1 MSKQNEKLHQ
11 RLLERIDADYSQSH
25 DNQRQS
31 YDDRRF
37 CFVQGAQWDGDIGR
51 QFAGRPKFEFNKIQL
66 SVIRIYNE
74 WAKNRFTVEF
84 RPQNKAADTDTADNL
99 QELFRADERDSNADE
114 AYSTA
119 FMEGI
124 SGGIG
129 AILLEAKYDDED
141 GDDDEYQRIRI
152 KPIFEADTMVYWD
165 SNARRYDKADAK
177 HVTIVTA
184 MSKDQFEFKYNKD
197 AASFD
202 DLQGYRFDWR
212 DGDNVRVA
220 EHYELTERKVE
231 VTKLSHPQGGEPV
244 KLYEDDEEFDQQLS
258 DYLVQGYEIDF
269 VKKVKRKEVKGY
281 VLDGDGIVE
290 KLGVIAGEYLPVAPF
305 YGKRMYVSG
314 REVTQGHVG
323 LSRDAQIAFNLKMS
337 GLIDLASRPQDEI
350 PIFTPAQIKGHE
362 QQWANKEVARVPYL
376 TVNATKD
383 ASGQVVGVGP
393 TAYTKAPVIPQAMG
407 ALIESSGSLI
417 GELTGNQSNGEQL
430 VSNVSTEA
438 VEMVQDKVDA
448 QAYIYLDN
456 FAKTIA
462 HVGRIWLSMA
472 QVVYDE
478 ENREMSGVSHDDTDS
493 KIIINK
499 PTIKDGQLAYE
510 NDIQGGKYKVTVDV
524 GEAFS
529 TQRDKTIKRLL
540 NLVPMIQDPQQ
551 QAALLN
557 TILSNQDGEG
567 MHDLSRYARKNL
579 ISMGIVEPDEQE
591 QKEMQAA
598 QQAAAN
604 QPPDAQTQY
613 FEAEAAKALASAEK
627 SKADT
632 QKTLAEVDETRADTA
647 KTLYEMQQQ
656 FEQSQAAQQQA
667 MQQMLMMLEVM
678 QQSQQQSEQQIKQE
692 VTPQEQPDM
701 QQMAAMMGE
710 MPDGMPPMEGM

>member
-1 MSKQNEKLHQ
+1 MSKQNDKLHQ

-51 QFAGRPKFEFNKIQL
+51 QFEGRPKFEFNKIQL

-84 RPQNKAADTDTADNL
+84 RPQNNAADTDTADNL

-184 MSKDQFEFKYNKD
+184 MSKAQFESKYNKD
-197 AASFD
+197 VSSFD

-244 KLYEDDEEFDQQLS
+244 KLYEDDEDFDQQLS
-258 DYLVQGYEIDF
+258 DYLAQGYEIDF
-269 VKKVKRKEVKGY
+269 AKKVKRKEVKGY
-281 VLDGDGIVE
+281 VLSGDGIVE

-337 GLIDLASRPQDEI
+337 GLIDLASRPQDET
-350 PIFTPAQIKGHE
+350 PIFTPAQVKGHE
-362 QQWANKEVARVPYL
+362 GQWASKEVERKPYL
-376 TVNATKD
+376 TINPTK
-383 ASGQVVGVGP
+383 
-393 TAYTKAPVIPQAMG
+393 
-407 ALIESSGSLI
+407 
-417 GELTGNQSNGEQL
+417 
-430 VSNVSTEA
+430 
-438 VEMVQDKVDA
+438 
-448 QAYIYLDN
+448 
-456 FAKTIA
+456 
-462 HVGRIWLSMA
+462 
-472 QVVYDE
+472 
-478 ENREMSGVSHDDTDS
+478 
-493 KIIINK
+493 
-499 PTIKDGQLAYE
+499 
-510 NDIQGGKYKVTVDV
+510 
-524 GEAFS
+524 
-529 TQRDKTIKRLL
+529 
-540 NLVPMIQDPQQ
+540 
-551 QAALLN
+551 
-557 TILSNQDGEG
+557 
-567 MHDLSRYARKNL
+567 
-579 ISMGIVEPDEQE
+579 
-591 QKEMQAA
+591 
-598 QQAAAN
+598 
-604 QPPDAQTQY
+604 
-613 FEAEAAKALASAEK
+613 
-627 SKADT
+627 
-632 QKTLAEVDETRADTA
+632 
-647 KTLYEMQQQ
+647 
-656 FEQSQAAQQQA
+656 
-667 MQQMLMMLEVM
+667 
-678 QQSQQQSEQQIKQE
+678 
-692 VTPQEQPDM
+692 
-701 QQMAAMMGE
+701 
-710 MPDGMPPMEGM
+710 

>member
-1 MSKQNEKLHQ
+1 M
-11 RLLERIDADYSQSH
+11 LERIDADYSQSH

-51 QFAGRPKFEFNKIQL
+51 QFEGRPKFEFNKIQL

-84 RPQNKAADTDTADNL
+84 RPQNNAADTDTADNL

-129 AILLEAKYDDED
+129 AIMLEAKYDDED

-152 KPIFEADTMVYWD
+152 KPIFEADTMVYWA

-177 HVTIVTA
+177 WVTIVSSMPT
-184 MSKDQFEFKYNKD
+184 SEFKSKYNKEP
-197 AASFD
+197 ASFD
-202 DLQGYRFDWR
+202 SLQGYRFDWR

-231 VTKLSHPQGGEPV
+231 VTKLSHPEGGEPV
-244 KLYEDDEEFDQQLS
+244 KLYKDDEDFDQQLN
-258 DYLVQGYEIDF
+258 DYIVQGYEIDF

-281 VLDGDGIVE
+281 VLSGNEIVE

-323 LSRDAQIAFNLKMS
+323 LSRDAQMAFNLKMS
-337 GLIDLASRPQDEI
+337 GLIDLASRPQDET
-350 PIFTPAQIKGHE
+350 PIFTPAQVLGHE
-362 QQWANKEVARVPYL
+362 YVWATKEVERKPYL
-376 TVNATKD
+376 TINPTKD
-383 ASGQVVGVGP
+383 AQGNMVAVGP
-393 TAYTKAPVIPQAMG
+393 QAYTKAPVIPQAMG
-407 ALIESSGSLI
+407 ALIESSGALI

-456 FAKTIA
+456 FSKTIA

-478 ENREMSGVSHDDTDS
+478 ENREMSGVSHDDSDS
-493 KIIINK
+493 KVVINK

-510 NDIQGGKYKVTVDV
+510 NDMQGGKYKVTVDI

-551 QAALLN
+551 QSALLN
-557 TILSNQDGEG
+557 TILANQDGEG

-579 ISMGIVEPDEQE
+579 INMGIVEPDEQE
-591 QKEMQAA
+591 AKEMEAA
-598 QQAAAN
+598 QQAASN
-604 QPPDAQTQY
+604 QPPDAQTKY
-613 FEAEAAKALASAEK
+613 FEAEAAKALAGAEK
-627 SKADT
+627 AKADT
-632 QKTLAEVDETRADTA
+632 QKTIAETDETRATTA
-647 KTLYEMQQQ
+647 QKLFEI
-656 FEQSQAAQQQA
+656 EQSQREAQQQTQQTLQEL
-667 MQQMLMMLEVM
+667 MQMMQLMT
-678 QQSQQQSEQQIKQE
+678 QSQAQSEQQIKAE
-692 VTPQEQPDM
+692 VTPPPEPDP
-701 QQMAAMMGE
+701 QQMAQMMEG

>member
-1 MSKQNEKLHQ
+1 MSKQNELHK
-11 RLLERIDADYSQSH
+11 RLLERIDADYDQSH

-51 QFAGRPKFEFNKIQL
+51 QFEGRPKFEFNKIQL

-84 RPQNKAADTDTADNL
+84 RPQNNAADTDTADNL

-129 AILLEAKYDDED
+129 AIMLEAKYDDED

-177 HVTIVTA
+177 HVTIVTS
-184 MSKDQFEFKYNKD
+184 MSKAQFKSKYNKEP
-197 AASFD
+197 ASFD

-220 EHYELTERKVE
+220 EHFELTTRQVE
-231 VTKLSHPQGGEPV
+231 VTKLSHPEGGEPV
-244 KLYEDDEEFDQQLS
+244 KLYEDDEDYDQQL
-258 DYLVQGYEIDF
+258 DTYAVQGFEIDF

-281 VLDGDGIVE
+281 VLSGNEIVE
-290 KLGVIAGEYLPVAPF
+290 KMGVIAGEYLPVAPF

-337 GLIDLASRPQDEI
+337 GLIDLASRPQDET
-350 PIFTPAQIKGHE
+350 PIFTPAQVKGHE
-362 QQWANKEVARVPYL
+362 GQWASKEVERKPYL
-376 TVNATKD
+376 TINPTKD
-383 ASGQVVGVGP
+383 ANGNVVGVGP
-393 TAYTKAPVIPQAMG
+393 QAYTKAPVIPQAMG
-407 ALIESSGSLI
+407 ALIESSGALI

-456 FAKTIA
+456 FSKTIA

-478 ENREMSGVSHDDTDS
+478 ENREMSGVSHDDSDS
-493 KIIINK
+493 KVVINK

-510 NDIQGGKYKVTVDV
+510 NDMQGGKYKVTVDI

-540 NLVPMIQDPQQ
+540 NLLPMIQDPQMQ
-551 QAALLN
+551 SALLN
-557 TILSNQDGEG
+557 TILANQDGEG
-567 MHDLSRYARKNL
+567 MHDLAKFARKNN
-579 ISMGIVEPDEQE
+579 INMGITEPDEQE
-591 QKEMQAA
+591 AKEMAEA
-598 QQAAAN
+598 QQAAQN

-613 FEAEAAKALASAEK
+613 FEAEAAKALAGAEK
-627 SKADT
+627 AKADT

-656 FEQSQAAQQQA
+656 FEQSQAAQQQSI
-667 MQQMLMMLEVM
+667 QQMLMMLETM
-678 QQSQQQSEQQIKQE
+678 QQSQMQNEQQIKQE
-692 VTPQEQPDM
+692 VTPPPEPDP
-701 QQMAAMMGE
+701 QQMAQMMEG

>member
-1 MSKQNEKLHQ
+1 MSKQNEKLHE
-11 RLLERIDADYSQSH
+11 RLLERIDADYEQSH
-25 DNQRQS
+25 DNQLQS

-37 CFVQGAQWDGDIGR
+37 CFVAGAQWDGDIGR

-84 RPQNKAADTDTADNL
+84 RPQNDVADSDTADNL
-99 QELFRADERDSNADE
+99 QQLFRADERDSNADE

-165 SNARRYDKADAK
+165 SNAKRYDKADAK
-177 HVTIVTA
+177 HVTIVTS
-184 MSKDQFEFKYNKD
+184 MSKAQFEDKYGKD
-197 AASFD
+197 AVSFD

-220 EHYELTERKVE
+220 EHYELTEKKVE
-231 VTKLSHPQGGEPV
+231 VTKLSHPEGGEPI
-244 KLYEDDEEFDQQLS
+244 KLYADDEDYDQQLD
-258 DYLVQGYEIDF
+258 DYMAQGFEIDF
-269 VKKVKRKEVKGY
+269 VKKVKRKQVEGY
-281 VLDGDGIVE
+281 VLSGNEVVE
-290 KLGVIAGEYLPVAPF
+290 KLGVIAGKYLPVAPF

-337 GLIDLASRPQDEI
+337 GLIDLASRPQDEL

-376 TVNATKD
+376 TINPTKD
-383 ASGQVVGVGP
+383 ANGNVIGVGAQ
-393 TAYTKAPVIPQAMG
+393 AYTKTPVIPQAMG
-407 ALIESSGSLI
+407 ALIESSGALI

-472 QVVYDE
+472 QDVYDE
-478 ENREMSGVSHDDTDS
+478 ESREMSGVTHDDTDS

-499 PTIKDGQLAYE
+499 PTIKDGALAYE
-510 NDIQGGKYKVTVDV
+510 NDMQGGKYKVTVDI

-579 ISMGIVEPDEQE
+579 INMGIVEPDEQE
-591 QKEMQAA
+591 AKEMQAA

-613 FEAEAAKALASAEK
+613 FEAEAAKALAGAEK
-627 SKADT
+627 AKADT

-647 KTLYEMQQQ
+647 KTLFEMQKEQQ
-656 FEQSQAAQQQA
+656 QTAQTMQEMMVILQA
-667 MQQMLMMLEVM
+667 MQQ
-678 QQSQQQSEQQIKQE
+678 SQLANEQQIKSE
-692 VTPQEQPDM
+692 VTPPPEPDM
-701 QQMAAMMGE
+701 QQMAVMMEG

>member
-1 MSKQNEKLHQ
+1 MSKQNETLHQ
-11 RLLERIDADYSQSH
+11 RLLERIDADYDQSSE
-25 DNQRQS
+25 NQRQS

-51 QFAGRPKFEFNKIQL
+51 QFEGRPKFEFNKIQL

-84 RPQNKAADTDTADNL
+84 RPQNNTADTDTADNL

-141 GDDDEYQRIRI
+141 GDDDEHQRIRI

-184 MSKDQFEFKYNKD
+184 MSKAQFESKYKKD
-197 AASFD
+197 VSSFD
-202 DLQGYRFDWR
+202 ELQGYRFDWR

-220 EHYELTERKVE
+220 EHYELTERKIE
-231 VTKLSHPQGGEPV
+231 VTKLVHPDGGEPV
-244 KLYEDDEEFDQQLS
+244 KLYADDDDFDQQLN
-258 DYLVQGYEIDF
+258 DYLVQGFEVEF
-269 VKKVKRKEVKGY
+269 TKKVKRKEVKGY
-281 VLDGDGIVE
+281 VLSGSEIVE

-337 GLIDLASRPQDEI
+337 GLIDLASRPQDET
-350 PIFTPAQIKGHE
+350 PIFTPAQVKGHE
-362 QQWANKEVARVPYL
+362 GQWASKEVERKPYL
-376 TVNATKD
+376 TINPTKD
-383 ASGQVVGVGP
+383 SQGNIIGVGP
-393 TAYTKAPVIPQAMG
+393 QAYTKAPVIPQAMG
-407 ALIESSGSLI
+407 ALIESSGALI

-456 FAKTIA
+456 FSKTIA
-462 HVGRIWLSMA
+462 HAGRIWLSMA

-478 ENREMSGVSHDDTDS
+478 ENREMSGVSHDDSDS
-493 KIIINK
+493 KVVINK
-499 PTIKDGQLAYE
+499 PTIKDGQLAYA
-510 NDIQGGKYKVTVDV
+510 NDMQGGKYKVTVDI

-557 TILSNQDGEG
+557 TILANQDGEG

-579 ISMGIVEPDEQE
+579 INMGVTEPDEQE
-591 QKEMQAA
+591 AKEMQQAQEAA
-598 QQAAAN
+598 KN
-604 QPPDAQTQY
+604 QPPSAQDQY
-613 FEAEAAKALASAEK
+613 FEAEAAKSNALAEK
-627 SKADT
+627 AKADT
-632 QKTLAEVDETRADTA
+632 QKTLAESDDTRADTA
-647 KTLYEMQQQ
+647 KTLMEIQQQ
-656 FEQSQAAQQQA
+656 FEQSALAQR
-667 MQQMLMMLEVM
+667 QQMQEMTMMLQAM
-678 QQSQQQSEQQIKQE
+678 QQSQQQREQAIKAE
-692 VTPQEQPDM
+692 LNPQPEPDM
-701 QQMAAMMGE
+701 QQMAQMAAMQE
-710 MPDGMPPMEGM
+710 QGMPPTGGM

>member
-1 MSKQNEKLHQ
+1 MSKQNDKLHQ
-11 RLLERIDADYSQSH
+11 RLLERIDADYDQSH

-51 QFAGRPKFEFNKIQL
+51 QFEGRPKFEFNKIQL

-84 RPQNKAADTDTADNL
+84 RPQNNAADTDTADNL

-165 SNARRYDKADAK
+165 ANARRYDKADAK
-177 HVTIVTA
+177 HVTIVTT
-184 MSKDQFEFKYNKD
+184 MSKKQFEAKYNKD
-197 AASFD
+197 VSSFD
-202 DLQGYRFDWR
+202 ELQGYRFDWR

-231 VTKLSHPQGGEPV
+231 VTKLVHPDGGEPV
-244 KLYEDDEEFDQQLS
+244 KLYEDDEDFDKQLS
-258 DYLVQGYEIDF
+258 DYMVQGYEIDF

-281 VLDGDGIVE
+281 VLSGGEVVE

-350 PIFTPAQIKGHE
+350 PIFTPAQIKNHE
-362 QQWANKEVARVPYL
+362 SQWAGKEVRRVPYL
-376 TVNATKD
+376 TINATKD
-383 ASGQVVGVGP
+383 AQGNIIGVGP
-393 TAYTKAPVIPQAMG
+393 QAYTKAPVIPQAMG
-407 ALIESSGSLI
+407 ALIESSGALI

-456 FAKTIA
+456 FSKTIA

-478 ENREMSGVSHDDTDS
+478 ENREMSGVSHDDSDS
-493 KIIINK
+493 KVVINK
-499 PTIKDGQLAYE
+499 PTIKDGQLAYQ
-510 NDIQGGKYKVTVDV
+510 NDMQGGKYKVTVDI
-524 GEAFS
+524 GEAFT

-551 QAALLN
+551 QSALLN
-557 TILSNQDGEG
+557 TILANQDGEG

-579 ISMGIVEPDEQE
+579 INMGIVEPDEQE
-591 QKEMQAA
+591 AKEMEAA

-613 FEAEAAKALASAEK
+613 FEAEAEKSNALAEK
-627 SKADT
+627 AKADT
-632 QKTLAEVDETRADTA
+632 QKTLAETDETNAGTA
-647 KTLYEMQQQ
+647 KIMFELQQQ
-656 FEQSQAAQQQA
+656 FEQSQAAQQQS
-667 MQQMLMMLEVM
+667 MQQIFMMLETM
-678 QQSQQQSEQQIKQE
+678 QQSQQQNEQQIKQE
-692 VTPQEQPDM
+692 VTPQPEPDM
-701 QQMAAMMGE
+701 QQMAQMAAMQE
-710 MPDGMPPMEGM
+710 GMPPMEGM

>member
-11 RLLERIDADYSQSH
+11 RLLERIDADYDQSH
-25 DNQRQS
+25 ENQRQS

-51 QFAGRPKFEFNKIQL
+51 QFEGRPKFEFNKIQL

-84 RPQNKAADTDTADNL
+84 RPQNNAADTDTADNL

-184 MSKDQFEFKYNKD
+184 MSKAQFEAKYNKD
-197 AASFD
+197 VSSFD
-202 DLQGYRFDWR
+202 ELQGYRFDWR

-220 EHYELTERKVE
+220 EHYELTERKIE
-231 VTKLSHPQGGEPV
+231 VTRLMHPDGGEPV
-244 KLYEDDEEFDQQLS
+244 KLYEDDDDFDQQLS
-258 DYLVQGYEIDF
+258 DYMAQGFEIDF

-281 VLDGDGIVE
+281 VLSGSEIVE
-290 KLGVIAGEYLPVAPF
+290 TLGVIAGEYLPVAPF

-350 PIFTPAQIKGHE
+350 PIFTPAQIKNHE
-362 QQWANKEVARVPYL
+362 SQWAGKEVRRVPYL
-376 TVNATKD
+376 TINATKD
-383 ASGQVVGVGP
+383 AQGNIIGVGP
-393 TAYTKAPVIPQAMG
+393 QAYTKAPVIPQAMG
-407 ALIESSGSLI
+407 ALIESSGALI

-456 FAKTIA
+456 FSKTIA

-493 KIIINK
+493 KVIINK
-499 PTIKDGQLAYE
+499 PTIKDGQLAHE
-510 NDIQGGKYKVTVDV
+510 NDMQGGKYKVTVDI

-551 QAALLN
+551 QSALLN
-557 TILSNQDGEG
+557 TILANQDGEG

-579 ISMGIVEPDEQE
+579 INMGIVEPDEQE
-591 QKEMQAA
+591 VKEMEAA

-613 FEAEAAKALASAEK
+613 FEAEAAKALAGAEK
-627 SKADT
+627 AKADT

-656 FEQSQAAQQQA
+656 FEQSQAAQQQS
-667 MQQMLMMLEVM
+667 MQQMLMMLETM
-678 QQSQQQSEQQIKQE
+678 QQSQQQNEQQIKQE
-692 VTPQEQPDM
+692 VTPPPEPDP
-701 QQMAAMMGE
+701 QQIAQMAAMQE
-710 MPDGMPPMEGM
+710 GMPPMEGM

>member
-1 MSKQNEKLHQ
+1 MSKQNDALHQ
-11 RLLERIDADYSQSH
+11 RLLERIDADYEQSH

-51 QFAGRPKFEFNKIQL
+51 QFEGRPKFEFNKIQL

-84 RPQNKAADTDTADNL
+84 RPQNNAADTDTADNL

-165 SNARRYDKADAK
+165 ANARRYDKADAK
-177 HVTIVTA
+177 HVTIVTS
-184 MSKDQFEFKYNKD
+184 MSKAQFEDKYKKEP
-197 AASFD
+197 ASFD

-220 EHYELTERKVE
+220 EHYDLTEKKVE
-231 VTKLSHPQGGEPV
+231 VTKLSHPEGGEPV
-244 KLYEDDEEFDQQLS
+244 KLYADDEDYDQQLD
-258 DYLVQGYEIDF
+258 DYMAQGFEIDF
-269 VKKVKRKEVKGY
+269 TKKVKRKQVEGY
-281 VLDGDGIVE
+281 VLSGNEIVE
-290 KLGVIAGEYLPVAPF
+290 KLGVIAGKYLPVAPF

-337 GLIDLASRPQDEI
+337 GLIDLASRPQDEL

-376 TVNATKD
+376 TVNPTKD
-383 ASGQVVGVGP
+383 ASGQVIGVGP

-407 ALIESSGSLI
+407 ALIESSGALI

-430 VSNVSTEA
+430 RSNVSTEA

-472 QVVYDE
+472 QDVYDE
-478 ENREMSGVSHDDTDS
+478 EGREMSGVTHDDSDS
-493 KIIINK
+493 KVIINK
-499 PTIKDGQLAYE
+499 PTIKDGALAYE
-510 NDIQGGKYKVTVDV
+510 NDMQGGKYKVTVDI

-579 ISMGIVEPDEQE
+579 INMGIVEPDEQE
-591 QKEMQAA
+591 AKEMQAA

-604 QPPDAQTQY
+604 QPPSAQDQY
-613 FEAEAAKALASAEK
+613 FAAESTKALAGAEK
-627 SKADT
+627 AKADT
-632 QKTLAEVDETRADTA
+632 QKVLAEVDETRADTA
-647 KTLYEMQQQ
+647 KTLFEMQREQQ
-656 FEQSQAAQQQA
+656 QTQQTMQEMMVILQA
-667 MQQMLMMLEVM
+667 MQQ
-678 QQSQQQSEQQIKQE
+678 SQLANEQQIKQE
-692 VTPQEQPDM
+692 VTPLPEQPMPDM
-701 QQMAAMMGE
+701 GQMEQMMEG

>member
-1 MSKQNEKLHQ
+1 MSKQNELHQ
-11 RLLERIDADYSQSH
+11 RLLERIDADYDQSH

-37 CFVQGAQWDGDIGR
+37 CFVAGAQWDGDIGR

-84 RPQNKAADTDTADNL
+84 RPQNDAADTDTADNL

-165 SNARRYDKADAK
+165 ANARRYDKADAK
-177 HVTIVTA
+177 HVTIVTS
-184 MSKDQFEFKYNKD
+184 MSKAQFESKYNKD
-197 AASFD
+197 VSSFD

-220 EHYELTERKVE
+220 EHYELTERKIE
-231 VTKLSHPQGGEPV
+231 VTKLIHPDGGEPV
-244 KLYEDDEEFDQQLS
+244 KLYEDDEDFDQQLN
-258 DYLVQGYEIDF
+258 DYMAQGFEIDF

-281 VLDGDGIVE
+281 VLSGSEVVE

-337 GLIDLASRPQDEI
+337 GLIDLASRPQDET
-350 PIFTPAQIKGHE
+350 PIFTPAQVKGHE
-362 QQWANKEVARVPYL
+362 GQWASKEVERKPYL
-376 TVNATKD
+376 TINPTKD
-383 ASGQVVGVGP
+383 AQGNIIGVGP
-393 TAYTKAPVIPQAMG
+393 QAYTKAPVIPQAMG
-407 ALIESSGSLI
+407 ALIESSGALI

-478 ENREMSGVSHDDTDS
+478 ENREMPGVSHDDTDS
-493 KIIINK
+493 KVVINK

-510 NDIQGGKYKVTVDV
+510 NDMQGGKYKVTVDI

-551 QAALLN
+551 QSALLN
-557 TILSNQDGEG
+557 TILANQDGEG

-579 ISMGIVEPDEQE
+579 INMGIVEPDEQE
-591 QKEMQAA
+591 AKEMEAA

-604 QPPDAQTQY
+604 QPPSVEQEY
-613 FEAEAAKALASAEK
+613 YKAEAAKALAGAEK
-627 SKADT
+627 AKADT

-647 KTLYEMQQQ
+647 KTLFEMQREQQ
-656 FEQSQAAQQQA
+656 QTQQTMQEMMVILQA
-667 MQQMLMMLEVM
+667 MQQ
-678 QQSQQQSEQQIKQE
+678 SQLANEQQIKQE
-692 VTPQEQPDM
+692 VTPPPEQPMPDM
-701 QQMAAMMGE
+701 GQMEQMMGD
-710 MPDGMPPMEGM
+710 MPDGMPPMG

>member
-1 MSKQNEKLHQ
+1 MSKQNELHQ
-11 RLLERIDADYSQSH
+11 RLLERIDADYEQSH

-51 QFAGRPKFEFNKIQL
+51 QFEGRPKFEFNKIQL

-74 WAKNRFTVEF
+74 WAKQRITVEF
-84 RPQNKAADTDTADNL
+84 RPQNNAADTDTADNL

-129 AILLEAKYDDED
+129 AIMLEAKYDDED

-165 SNARRYDKADAK
+165 ANARRYDKADAK
-177 HVTIVTA
+177 HVTIVTS
-184 MSKDQFEFKYNKD
+184 MSKHQFKEKYKKEP
-197 AASFD
+197 ASFD

-220 EHYELTERKVE
+220 EHFELTTRQVE
-231 VTKLSHPQGGEPV
+231 VSKLSHPEGGEPV
-244 KLYEDDEEFDQQLS
+244 KLYADDEDYDQQLD
-258 DYLVQGYEIDF
+258 DYMAQGFEIDF

-281 VLDGDGIVE
+281 VISGNEIVE

-337 GLIDLASRPQDEI
+337 ALIELSSRPQDEV
-350 PIFTPAQIKGHE
+350 PILTSAQVKGHE
-362 QQWANKEVARVPYL
+362 QQWASKEVERKPYL
-376 TVNATKD
+376 TINPTKD
-383 ASGQVVGVGP
+383 AQGNIVGVGP
-393 TAYTKAPVIPQAMG
+393 QAYTKAPVISQAMG
-407 ALIESSGSLI
+407 ALIESSGALI

-456 FAKTIA
+456 FSKTIA

-472 QVVYDE
+472 QDVYDE
-478 ENREMSGVSHDDTDS
+478 ESREMAGVGHDDTDS
-493 KIIINK
+493 KIVINK
-499 PTIKDGQLAYE
+499 PTIKDGALAYE
-510 NDIQGGKYKVTVDV
+510 NDMQGGKYKVTVDI

-540 NLVPMIQDPQQ
+540 NLVPMVQDPQMQ
-551 QAALLN
+551 SALLN
-557 TILSNQDGEG
+557 TILANQDGEG
-567 MHDLSRYARKNL
+567 MHDLAKFARKNN
-579 ISMGIVEPDEQE
+579 INMGITEPDEQE
-591 QKEMQAA
+591 AKEMAEA
-598 QQAAAN
+598 QQAAQN
-604 QPPDAQTQY
+604 QPPSAQDQY
-613 FEAEAAKALASAEK
+613 FEAESAKALAGAEK
-627 SKADT
+627 AKADT
-632 QKTLAEVDETRADTA
+632 QKVLAEVDETRADTA
-647 KTLYEMQQQ
+647 KTLLEMQREQQ
-656 FEQSQAAQQQA
+656 QTQQTMQEMMVILQA
-667 MQQMLMMLEVM
+667 MQQ
-678 QQSQQQSEQQIKQE
+678 SQLANEQQIKQE
-692 VTPQEQPDM
+692 VTPPPEQPMPDM
-701 QQMAAMMGE
+701 GQMEQMMGE
-710 MPDGMPPMEGM
+710 GMPPMEGM